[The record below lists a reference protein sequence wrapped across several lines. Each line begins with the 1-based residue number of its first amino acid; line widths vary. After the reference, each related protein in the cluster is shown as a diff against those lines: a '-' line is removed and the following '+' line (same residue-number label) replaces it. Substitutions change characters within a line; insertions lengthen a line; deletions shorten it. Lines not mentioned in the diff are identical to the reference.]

1 MHHSCPYT
9 YYVSFGVKF
18 SLSEQMV
25 AEVPA
30 AVNSISFNHNGN
42 LIVAGCSDGVL
53 RLFGMHADLSPALNL
68 LNVHFR
74 PCYHA

>member
-9 YYVSFGVKF
+9 LSIIWCVKF

-53 RLFGMHADLSPALNL
+53 RLFGMHTCL
-68 LNVHFR
+68 LH
-74 PCYHA
+74 